1 MKTKLALITS
11 FLFSTIVLSGCERAV
26 VFRPNGPVSEML
38 AKTINTSA
46 IILFAILA
54 IVCALFAFMLIKY
67 RASKLPKDYEPP
79 EMEGST
85 VLEIVWTAIP
95 IIIVIILSVITVKTT
110 YSHEGVPEGYED
122 QKPLVIYASS
132 SDWKWHFSYPEQ
144 GIETVNYVNLPVKR
158 PVEFRIYSFGPISSL
173 WIPQLGG
180 QKYGMSD
187 MVTKVTYVAD
197 IPMSME
203 GKNSSFT
210 GRGFEKMTFE
220 ALSMSSQDF
229 DQWVKDV
236 KANEPKLTEKKF
248 DKLLDTD
255 FVGRQSYSS
264 THLDFSPPPEGRNA
278 GHNHGDGDDEDM
290 NMPGDA
296 GNEDH
301 SQHEK

>member
-11 FLFSTIVLSGCERAV
+11 FLLATVVLSGCERAV
-26 VFRPNGPVSEML
+26 VFRPNGPMAELL
-38 AKTINTSA
+38 ANTINTTA
-46 IILFAILA
+46 ITMVCILL
-54 IVCALFAFMLIKY
+54 VVYGLFAFMLIKY
-67 RASKLPKDYEPP
+67 RASKAPKDYEPP

-95 IIIVIILSVITVKTT
+95 IIIVIFLSVITVKST
-110 YSHEGVPEGYED
+110 YEHEGVPKGYEE

-197 IPMSME
+197 NAMSME

-220 ALSMSSQDF
+220 ALSMTPQDF

-278 GHNHGDGDDEDM
+278 GHNHEKDEDM
-290 NMPGDA
+290 DMPGDA

-301 SQHEK
+301 SQHEN